1 MPSRGECVAII
12 LLVGVIVVSLGLLD
26 FLPIPH
32 LDRFVALVVVI
43 VGVAIAIYLR
53 SSKQE
58 KDCNSDI
65 LLVLTA
71 MIAIVFAIALHGDKL
86 GNYMIIALVGVV
98 ALSVPLIL
106 AVTSKTNLGSRLDN
120 GEIRKAIVISLT
132 VVYIILLVISFYNA
146 SLEGAEESNSGVA
159 SYSEINKENGS
170 VVKEHSYKVGLT
182 NISAYALE
190 LNLSG
195 STFILKPR
203 INESSGGLIPLT
215 ENSTG
220 GIVDVIP
227 EQALADFTKNFLYVY
242 LIIILFYF
250 GSRSWENNKTDNIV
264 KEFMTKYI
272 DSKLKDGNSGTALNT
287 EDLIKFRYALGD
299 IGDREFSVMIG
310 NLGPGDGIK
319 IKSVSLSP
327 DGGDNVARLTISNE
341 NKKRGMVIKDI
352 SITNMNRE
360 SVRTEDPLAEREKK
374 FDPEE
379 QKIIEVKMKE
389 KAKES
394 EKYHIGV
401 IADISSASDEHEYK
415 YTDKDRKT
423 TLI

>member
-1 MPSRGECVAII
+1 VTAMLSRAELVATI
-12 LLVGVIVVSLGLLD
+12 LLVGVIVVTLGLLD

-32 LDRFVALVVVI
+32 LDRFIASVVVI
-43 VGVAIAIYLR
+43 VGVVIAIYLR
-53 SSKQE
+53 SSKQ
-58 KDCNSDI
+58 KDECNSDI

-106 AVTSKTNLGSRLDN
+106 AITSRTNLGSRLDN

-132 VVYIILLVISFYNA
+132 VVYIILLVISFYTA
-146 SLEGAEESNSGVA
+146 SLEGANESNSGVA

-170 VVKEHSYKVGLT
+170 VVKEHSYTVGLT
-182 NISAYALE
+182 NISAYAFE

-203 INESSGGLIPLT
+203 VNESSGEMIPLT
-215 ENSTG
+215 KNSTG
-220 GIVDVIP
+220 GIVDVVP
-227 EQALADFTKNFLYVY
+227 EQALANFTKNFLYVY

-272 DSKLKDGNSGTALNT
+272 DSKLKDGNSGATLNT

-299 IGDREFSVMIG
+299 IGDREFSIMIR

-319 IKSVSLSP
+319 IKSASIES
-327 DGGDNVARLTISNE
+327 DGNVKIKISNE
-341 NKKRGMVIKDI
+341 YKLNELAIRSI
-352 SITNMNRE
+352 SIN
-360 SVRTEDPLAEREKK
+360 SDPIVPLSEGT
-374 FDPEE
+374 
-379 QKIIEVKMKE
+379 KE
-389 KAKES
+389 KIDPGQEKEIQEKIAKEKVKADT
-394 EKYHIGV
+394 KYNIKV
-401 IADISSASDEHEYK
+401 IADIAGTSDQCD
-415 YTDKDRKT
+415 YTYPGEIKKGD
-423 TLI
+423 

>member
-1 MPSRGECVAII
+1 MATNWAI
-12 LLVGVIVVSLGLLD
+12 
-26 FLPIPH
+26 
-32 LDRFVALVVVI
+32 
-43 VGVAIAIYLR
+43 
-53 SSKQE
+53 
-58 KDCNSDI
+58 
-65 LLVLTA
+65 T
-71 MIAIVFAIALHGDKL
+71 
-86 GNYMIIALVGVV
+86 MIIALVGVV

-170 VVKEHSYKVGLT
+170 IVKEHSYKVGLT

-203 INESSGGLIPLT
+203 INGSSGGLIPLT

-264 KEFMTKYI
+264 KDFLTAYI
-272 DSKLKDGNSGTALNT
+272 EPKLKADNSGAALNT
-287 EDLIKFRYALGD
+287 EELIKFRYALGD
-299 IGDREFSVMIG
+299 IGDREFSVMMG
-310 NLGPGDGIK
+310 NLGLIGGIK
-319 IKSVSLSP
+319 IK
-327 DGGDNVARLTISNE
+327 DGVN
-341 NKKRGMVIKDI
+341 
-352 SITNMNRE
+352 
-360 SVRTEDPLAEREKK
+360 P
-374 FDPEE
+374 
-379 QKIIEVKMKE
+379 
-389 KAKES
+389 S
-394 EKYHIGV
+394 EWTM
-401 IADISSASDEHEYK
+401 S
-415 YTDKDRKT
+415 
-423 TLI
+423 